1 MTNDQNLTILIT
13 EDDDG
18 HADLIKEGLKDAG
31 VRNPM
36 IRFSNGLEVWEFL
49 QKNKNLVNENEK
61 KYLLLLDIKMP
72 MMDGVEV
79 LKSIKED
86 DVLKLIPVIMLTTT
100 DDPREIDQCYQYG
113 CNVYI
118 KKPISFQRFAETLK
132 RLGLFVMIVTV

>member
-1 MTNDQNLTILIT
+1 MTNDQDLTILIT